1 MPKFYSL
8 VPQRC
13 HWWQQNKKNNPQKN
27 DPVSERG
34 ETLPPLPNPCQKFEK
49 SCVLHGLIVWF
60 VENILVSER
69 GHLPCWPCRREFCSL
84 VPQRCHLWQQK
95 TIENKTIQ
103 SLRGVRPPPLFHAK
117 NVWNVVFDMV
127 YGLMVSC
134 HAMLK
139 IIRLH
144 YPKVTLHYVIMLP
157 LVTSSPVPTIPS
169 QFPSYFFLA
178 LPHQF
183 GNFAEIG
190 FEPSSYQSHL
200 THFFPAPVWVT
211 LPTLVLS
218 QLHYIPSS
226 LFFWKLGS
234 QSLEPFWAKVF
245 LSQMCFAIMGWQ
257 IHGNGCC
264 SGRGIQS

>member
-1 MPKFYSL
+1 MIQSVNGVRHFPRCPIHAKSLKNHVFYMVWLFDLLKKIS
-8 VPQRC
+8 QREG
-13 HWWQQNKKNNPQKN
+13 
-27 DPVSERG
+27 S
-34 ETLPPLPNPCQKFEK
+34 PPLLAMLPEN
-49 SCVLHGLIVWF
+49 STAWF
-60 VENILVSER
+60 HSAATCGNK
-69 GHLPCWPCRREFCSL
+69 
-84 VPQRCHLWQQK
+84 K

-117 NVWNVVFDMV
+117 NVWNVLFDMV

-157 LVTSSPVPTIPS
+157 LVASSPVPTIPS

-200 THFFPAPVWVT
+200 THFF
-211 LPTLVLS
+211 S
-218 QLHYIPSS
+218 QPQC
-226 LFFWKLGS
+226 G
-234 QSLEPFWAKVF
+234 
-245 LSQMCFAIMGWQ
+245 
-257 IHGNGCC
+257 
-264 SGRGIQS
+264 

>member
-13 HWWQQNKKNNPQKN
+13 HWWQQNNKQSKIKWSSQWTGWDTSPAAQSMPKNWNIMCFTWFDCLICWKHSSQREGSPPLLAMPQRILQLGSTALPLVATKNNRK
-27 DPVSERG
+27 E
-34 ETLPPLPNPCQKFEK
+34 
-49 SCVLHGLIVWF
+49 
-60 VENILVSER
+60 
-69 GHLPCWPCRREFCSL
+69 
-84 VPQRCHLWQQK
+84 
-95 TIENKTIQ
+95 
-103 SLRGVRPPPLFHAK
+103 LRGVRPPPLFHAK

-157 LVTSSPVPTIPS
+157 LVASSPVPTIPS

-200 THFFPAPVWVT
+200 THFF
-211 LPTLVLS
+211 S
-218 QLHYIPSS
+218 QPQC
-226 LFFWKLGS
+226 G
-234 QSLEPFWAKVF
+234 
-245 LSQMCFAIMGWQ
+245 
-257 IHGNGCC
+257 
-264 SGRGIQS
+264 

>member
-1 MPKFYSL
+1 MIQSVNRVRHFPCCPIHAKKLKHHVFYMVWLFDLLKKISQREGSPPLLAMLQRILQLGSTALPL
-8 VPQRC
+8 VAT
-13 HWWQQNKKNNPQKN
+13 KNNRK
-27 DPVSERG
+27 E
-34 ETLPPLPNPCQKFEK
+34 
-49 SCVLHGLIVWF
+49 
-60 VENILVSER
+60 
-69 GHLPCWPCRREFCSL
+69 
-84 VPQRCHLWQQK
+84 
-95 TIENKTIQ
+95 
-103 SLRGVRPPPLFHAK
+103 LRGVRPPPLFHAK

-200 THFFPAPVWVT
+200 THFF
-211 LPTLVLS
+211 S
-218 QLHYIPSS
+218 QPQC
-226 LFFWKLGS
+226 G
-234 QSLEPFWAKVF
+234 
-245 LSQMCFAIMGWQ
+245 
-257 IHGNGCC
+257 
-264 SGRGIQS
+264 

>member
-1 MPKFYSL
+1 MIQSVNRVRHFPCCPIHAKKLKHHVFYMVWL
-8 VPQRC
+8 FDLL
-13 HWWQQNKKNNPQKN
+13 KK
-27 DPVSERG
+27 
-34 ETLPPLPNPCQKFEK
+34 
-49 SCVLHGLIVWF
+49 
-60 VENILVSER
+60 LVSER
-69 GHLPCWPCRREFCSL
+69 GRLPCWPCCREFYSL

-95 TIENKTIQ
+95 NNRKE
-103 SLRGVRPPPLFHAK
+103 LRGVRPPPLFHAK

-200 THFFPAPVWVT
+200 THFF
-211 LPTLVLS
+211 S
-218 QLHYIPSS
+218 QPQC
-226 LFFWKLGS
+226 G
-234 QSLEPFWAKVF
+234 
-245 LSQMCFAIMGWQ
+245 
-257 IHGNGCC
+257 
-264 SGRGIQS
+264 

>member
-1 MPKFYSL
+1 MPNKFYSL

-27 DPVSERG
+27 DPVSEQG
-34 ETLPPLPNPCQKFEK
+34 ETLPLLPNPCQKIET

-60 VENILVSER
+60 VEKKLVSER
-69 GHLPCWPCRREFCSL
+69 GRLPCWPCCREFYSL

-95 TIENKTIQ
+95 TIEKNWEGSDHLPCSMPKMFEMLCLTWFM
-103 SLRGVRPPPLFHAK
+103 VWWFHAMPCWK
-117 NVWNVVFDMV
+117 FYFW
-127 YGLMVSC
+127 
-134 HAMLK
+134 
-139 IIRLH
+139 LH

-200 THFFPAPVWVT
+200 THFF
-211 LPTLVLS
+211 S
-218 QLHYIPSS
+218 QPQC
-226 LFFWKLGS
+226 G
-234 QSLEPFWAKVF
+234 
-245 LSQMCFAIMGWQ
+245 
-257 IHGNGCC
+257 
-264 SGRGIQS
+264 

>member
-1 MPKFYSL
+1 MIQSVNRVRHFPCCPIHAKKLKHHVFYMVWLFDLLKKISQREGSPPLLAMLQRILQLGSTALPL
-8 VPQRC
+8 VAT
-13 HWWQQNKKNNPQKN
+13 KNNRK
-27 DPVSERG
+27 E
-34 ETLPPLPNPCQKFEK
+34 
-49 SCVLHGLIVWF
+49 
-60 VENILVSER
+60 
-69 GHLPCWPCRREFCSL
+69 
-84 VPQRCHLWQQK
+84 
-95 TIENKTIQ
+95 
-103 SLRGVRPPPLFHAK
+103 LRGVRPPPLFHAK

-226 LFFWKLGS
+226 PFFESWEVKVLS
-234 QSLEPFWAKVF
+234 HFEPTCSWAKCV
-245 LSQMCFAIMGWQ
+245 LQSWV
-257 IHGNGCC
+257 
-264 SGRGIQS
+264 GRYIGMAAALAVGSKVR